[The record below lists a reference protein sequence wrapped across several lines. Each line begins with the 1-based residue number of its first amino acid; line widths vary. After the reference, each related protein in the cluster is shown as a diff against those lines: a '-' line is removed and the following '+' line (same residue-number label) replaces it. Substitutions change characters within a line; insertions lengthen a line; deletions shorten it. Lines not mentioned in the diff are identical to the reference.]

1 MRQRKVRMRQSHSEL
16 TAFSLLALSLLAIL
30 TVSLPSSI
38 ASGQQQE
45 TDLSNP
51 PSTGKARTRGT
62 DVRMVERSPRLIYAE
77 DADGN
82 RVPLINVPLERIQ
95 QLLDGNP
102 GNNPRLQPPS
112 YQVDR
117 FEIKG
122 RADSDRALLDVSV
135 EITTLRPEDDKQERW
150 ISVPLRMHESSL
162 LDSPDYQGDG
172 QVFLTHDATDG
183 YQAWIR
189 HRSSGKHKISL
200 QFATNL
206 SRAALATQIRFF
218 PPTANISNIVLNV
231 PGERISADIENGE
244 ELTISPSAESRSMIS
259 ATDLRNQVIIVWR
272 DGIEVP
278 SPKMAYLDARG
289 DIQVSIDGPGAIRST
304 VSLDVRSYT
313 NDMEAFAIRLPPF
326 TTIVSEGGQGY
337 QISELNRPA
346 PNADDTRRTV
356 QVTLDN
362 PSPEIQLQFTTQTT
376 GEAASNDEKMGLTNV
391 ANFEVMG
398 ALRQSGRVSLNSS
411 EDWLVYWYLGPSVR
425 RVQAAEETDA
435 TQERKQLANF
445 EYFRQPCRL
454 DVETKPQSTRIN
466 VAPTYRI
473 KVGED
478 RVSLEVVLRYKI
490 RGARV
495 SFLDFGLNGWNLDDV
510 GPSTTVAN
518 DHFQD
523 DAQSNIK
530 LRLTQPR
537 TGEFELVLNLH
548 RPVTESV
555 GTLRFPLPWPNY
567 DTITPG
573 ILIIT
578 GDASVVLNYRLDEMV
593 GLTQESVPAEFITT
607 QTLNPIQPATAFRF
621 RNDRS
626 PSDVVVDY
634 EIRDQEISVRTD
646 TVVEVSAENVE
657 VAQRF
662 TYNVLYEPATRLTLS
677 MPRDLYDLAMNP
689 RYRNR
694 IDLRLDGEQ
703 FTPDKFL
710 NTTTDSE
717 KNEDKVS
724 LAISLD
730 PPRLGPIDLQ
740 LSFPWPLSS
749 RPNQGYTDVPL
760 ANPSDGQVLG
770 NTASLNPMGPMQV
783 ELATNTIWDQVEQS
797 LSNNSL
803 AGISLSSSQ
812 KTESIPIRA
821 TKRQEDIGEET
832 TPGATI
838 VQRAW
843 MQSWLANNSRLDRA
857 VYQIASGSD
866 RVYLDLPES
875 SEVQSLIV
883 DGLET
888 PPLLSEQGLEIRVAR
903 RTGGE
908 HTIELALRYDSRP
921 SVGAMNFLI
930 PRFRDALPARRWFWQ
945 LLLPKNEHLLLA
957 DSQLTSANRWERRG
971 WFWHRTSN
979 MTQPS
984 LESWTGGSTQ
994 PELPD
999 SLNQYLFSS
1008 FDRVE
1013 QISVRTSNRRT
1024 LVYTSCAIIAFFG
1037 LALIYFPRL
1046 RHPAILLILALLL
1059 LSGSWLIPSASLLL
1073 AQASL
1078 LGAFLIVIS
1087 LLVATITRR
1096 FSSHRPSQA
1105 NNEGSSDSR
1114 SKVQITWRET
1124 GSNSSTQAAPMDSMP
1139 AITPDS
1145 KA

>member
-1 MRQRKVRMRQSHSEL
+1 MRQRNERMTQTARKL
-16 TAFSLLALSLLAIL
+16 TMISLLLAA
-30 TVSLPSSI
+30 SLPSTTTH
-38 ASGQQQE
+38 GQQSE
-45 TDLSNP
+45 TGAPLPPATATEGPSAADL
-51 PSTGKARTRGT
+51 RL
-62 DVRMVERSPRLIYAE
+62 VERAPRLIYAE
-77 DADGN
+77 DVDGN

-95 QLLDGNP
+95 QLLDGNLE
-102 GNNPRLQPPS
+102 NNPRLQPPS

-122 RADSDRALLDVSV
+122 RADSDRALLNVSL
-135 EITTLRPEDDKQERW
+135 EITTLRLEDDKQERW

-172 QVFLTHDATDG
+172 QVFLTYDATDG

-189 HRSSGKHKISL
+189 HQSNGKHKISL

-218 PPTANISNIVLNV
+218 PPTANISKIVLDV
-231 PGERISADIENGE
+231 PGERISADIENGK
-244 ELTISPSAESRSMIS
+244 ELTISPSAESRSTIS
-259 ATDLRNQVIIVWR
+259 ANDLRNQVIIVWR
-272 DGIEVP
+272 DGIELP

-304 VSLDVRSYT
+304 VSLDVRSYS
-313 NDMEAFAIRLPPF
+313 NDIEAFAIRLPPF

-362 PSPEIQLQFTTQTT
+362 PSPEIQLQFATQTT
-376 GEAASNDEKMGLTNV
+376 GEAASNKENSDLANV
-391 ANFEVMG
+391 ANFEVIG
-398 ALRQSGRVSLNSS
+398 ALRQSGRVSLISS

-425 RVQAAEETDA
+425 RVQAAEETDD
-435 TQERKQLANF
+435 TQERKQLATF

-454 DVETKPQSTRIN
+454 DVEIKPQSTRVN
-466 VAPTYRI
+466 VEPTYRMKI
-473 KVGED
+473 GEE
-478 RVSLEVVLRYKI
+478 RISLEVILQYKI

-495 SFLDFGLNGWNLDDV
+495 SFLDFGLNGWSLGDV
-510 GPSTTVAN
+510 GPSTTVEN

-523 DAQSNIK
+523 NAESNIK

-548 RPVTESV
+548 RPVTESA

-573 ILIIT
+573 ILIVT
-578 GDASVVLNYRLDEMV
+578 GDAPVVLNYRLDEMV
-593 GLTQESVPAEFITT
+593 GLTQESVPPEFITT
-607 QTLNPIQPATAFRF
+607 QTLNPVQPAAAFRF

-626 PSDVVVDY
+626 PSDVVIDY
-634 EIRDQEISVRTD
+634 EIRDQETSVRTD

-657 VAQRF
+657 VSQRF
-662 TYNVLYEPATRLTLS
+662 TYNVLYEPATRLTLTLS
-677 MPRDLYDLAMNP
+677 RNLYELVMNP

-694 IDLRLDGEQ
+694 IDLRLDGEP

-710 NTTTDSE
+710 NTTNDLE
-717 KNEDKVS
+717 NDEGNVS
-724 LAISLD
+724 LALSLD

-740 LSFPWPLSS
+740 LGFPWILSP
-749 RPNQGYTDVPL
+749 RPNNGYTDVPL
-760 ANPSDGQVLG
+760 ANPNDGQLLG
-770 NTASLNPMGPMQV
+770 NTASLNPMGPMQL
-783 ELATNTIWDQVEQS
+783 ELAANTAWDRVEQS
-797 LSNNSL
+797 LSNDSL
-803 AGISLSSSQ
+803 AGISLSSNRKAQ
-812 KTESIPIRA
+812 SIPVRA
-821 TKRQEDIGEET
+821 TKRQEDMGEET

-866 RVYLDLPES
+866 RVYLDLPQS
-875 SEVQSLIV
+875 AEVQSLIV

-888 PPLLSEQGLEIRVAR
+888 TPILSDQGLEIRVAR

-921 SVGAMNFLI
+921 SIGAMTFLI

-957 DSQLTSANRWERRG
+957 DPQLTSANRWQRKG
-971 WFWHRTSN
+971 WFWHRTGS
-979 MTQPS
+979 MTQPY

-994 PELPD
+994 PNLPE

-1024 LVYTSCAIIAFFG
+1024 LVYTSCAIIFSFG
-1037 LALIYFPRL
+1037 LALIYIPTI
-1046 RHPAILLILALLL
+1046 RHPAILLLLALLL
-1059 LSGSWLIPSASLLL
+1059 LTGAWLIPSASLLL

-1078 LGAFLIVIS
+1078 LGAVLVVIS
-1087 LLVATITRR
+1087 LLIAGMTRR
-1096 FSSHRPSQA
+1096 FSSRHYATENDERT
-1105 NNEGSSDSR
+1105 SDSR
-1114 SKVQITWRET
+1114 SKVQITWREA
-1124 GSNSSTQAAPMDSMP
+1124 GSNSSTQAAPMESIP